1 MSRSRQTLLGRLTF
15 SALVAGSLTFGGV
28 QVLAGAST
36 SAAFDPYVCKT
47 RPQDSG
53 CAAHCLA
60 HYPLNGGAHFCG
72 GAVPGGYN
80 CICAE

>member
-1 MSRSRQTLLGRLTF
+1 MSKSRQTLLGRFTF

-36 SAAFDPYVCKT
+36 SARDPYVCKT